1 MVNMKPGRNDPCVC
15 GSGRK
20 YKNCCQGKLEVR
32 PEVQPPLQKTETDAP
47 KPSVKGVA
55 PTPAEHNHLVTL
67 SNAGHHAELEIQARL
82 LLERYPDFGVAW
94 KMLGATLQRLGK
106 DSLPA
111 LQKATKLLP
120 DDAEAHYNLG
130 DTFMKLGRLGEAE
143 ASYRRVLQINPDVI
157 GAHINLG
164 ILLNELGRLN
174 EAEASYQRA
183 LKIKPGLTEAHYNLG
198 ILFKKQGR
206 WEEAE
211 ASYRRVLQNKPDL
224 IEAYISLGDTLKELG
239 RLDEALA
246 NYRLALKAK
255 GDWKEALRRLTTPL
269 VVHTGMV
276 LGPHYPAASRA
287 EARKQNAILQDTRS
301 SPNNPLAAR
310 QELHLPEAG
319 QSEPGIVKK
328 LRIMLIYPPPWQIP
342 SSGDTQPGM
351 PFGPPREKS
360 DHHLDGDFQTITY
373 GLLTIAAQAKRA
385 GHDVSVYNLSICPWL
400 DVVALIAE
408 TEADVYGI
416 SAFTSNRRGMGAV
429 AALIRQHHPQ
439 AHITTGGPFV
449 TALPQ
454 DTLRYFR
461 DIDTA
466 VIGEGEDTFM
476 ELLECLG
483 SGRPAAGIP
492 GTAWRNGEEVAFGP
506 ARARIKDLN
515 VLASPFDYFTS
526 AIVMTSRGCPSKC
539 TFCGSFTTW
548 GKMLRFHSA
557 ESCLDIFKKALA
569 RLPIPFM
576 MIKDDTFTAHRRRT
590 IAICDAIIES
600 KMNFLWSCDTRVD
613 SLDDELLYKMRLA
626 GCQMISLGVESG
638 SPEVL
643 KTIRK
648 ETTPEMVLEAT
659 HSAQKYG
666 MHVRYY
672 MILCNR
678 GETSETIQQSND
690 LIKAGRPNRYF
701 FGALSFFPGT
711 EDWAILREKQGL
723 TPDIFFTNDFKEL
736 TVATNRHK
744 ELKDVML
751 HVVCDIG
758 AIYGFDYTVEER
770 EAVVDR
776 LPHLHSAHVD
786 LANAYFRAGRLDD
799 AASTL
804 NRAEELGFPIDGIIY
819 NQRACIAMARSD
831 VGGAL
836 ALLERALQCYPHQAV
851 MKNLK
856 NLRAWADAP
865 VNGRGKPPVLNDSVL
880 AMDFNSQL
888 QSNSA
893 RPTAM

>member
-1 MVNMKPGRNDPCVC
+1 MKPGRNDPCIC
-15 GSGRK
+15 GSGKK
-20 YKNCCQGKLEVR
+20 YKNCCQTKLEVR
-32 PEVQPPLQKTETDAP
+32 PEVQSPQQKAEAIAP
-47 KPSVKGVA
+47 KYSVKGA
-55 PTPAEHNHLVTL
+55 PPPQAELNHLGAL
-67 SNAGHHAELEIQARL
+67 FNAGSYAEVEIQVRS
-82 LLERYPDFGVAW
+82 LLERHPDFGVAW
-94 KMLGATLQRLGK
+94 KILGATLQRLGK
-106 DSLPA
+106 DSLHA
-111 LQKATKLLP
+111 LQKATVLMP

-130 DTFMKLGRLGEAE
+130 DTCKRQGRLDEAE
-143 ASYRRVLQINPDVI
+143 ACYRRVLQIEPDLI

-164 ILLNELGRLN
+164 ILLNDLGRLK
-174 EAEASYQRA
+174 EAEASYRRA
-183 LKIKPGLTEAHYNLG
+183 LQIKPDLIEAHYNLG

-206 WEEAE
+206 LDEAV
-211 ASYRRVLQNKPDL
+211 ASYRQVLRVKPDL
-224 IEAYISLGDTLKELG
+224 IEAYISLGDTLKDIG
-239 RLDEALA
+239 RLDEAVE
-246 NYRLALKAK
+246 NYRLALKLK

-269 VVHTGMV
+269 VLPTGMV
-276 LGPHYPAASRA
+276 LGSHYPAAPAS
-287 EARKQNAILQDTRS
+287 
-301 SPNNPLAAR
+301 PLAAR
-310 QELHLPEAG
+310 QGLPLPEVG
-319 QSEPGIVKK
+319 QPEPGIAKK
-328 LRIMLIYPPPWQIP
+328 LRIILIYPPPWQIP
-342 SSGDTQPGM
+342 SPGDPVPGM
-351 PFGPPREKS
+351 PFGPPRDRS

-373 GLLTIAAQAKRA
+373 GLLTIAAQAMRA
-385 GHDVSVYNLSICPWL
+385 GHDVSVYNLSTTPWR
-400 DVVALIAE
+400 DVVELISE
-408 TEADVYGI
+408 TAADVYGI

-429 AALIRQHHPQ
+429 AALIRQQHPQ
-439 AHITTGGPFV
+439 AHITVGGPFV
-449 TALPQ
+449 TALPL
-454 DTLRYFR
+454 DTLRYYR

-476 ELLECLG
+476 ELLECMG

-492 GTAWRNGEEVAFGP
+492 GTAWRDGEEAVCGP
-506 ARARIKDLN
+506 LRTRIKDLN
-515 VLASPFDYFTS
+515 ILASPFDYFTS
-526 AIVMTSRGCPSKC
+526 PIVMTSRGCPSKC

-590 IAICDAIIES
+590 IAICDAIIEN
-600 KMNFLWSCDTRVD
+600 KMNFIWSCDTRVD
-613 SLDDELLYKMRLA
+613 SLDDELLRKMRLA

-638 SPEVL
+638 SLEML
-643 KTIRK
+643 KNIRK

-659 HSAQKYG
+659 RWAQKYG
-666 MHVRYY
+666 MHVRFY

-678 GETSETIQQSND
+678 GETSETIEQSNN

-770 EAVVDR
+770 EAVVAN
-776 LPHLHSAHVD
+776 LPHLHSAHVE
-786 LANAYFRAGRLDD
+786 LANAYFRDGRFDE
-799 AASTL
+799 AASAL
-804 NRAEELGFPIDGIIY
+804 NRAEELGFPIGGIIH
-819 NQRACIAMARSD
+819 NQRACIALARGD

-836 ALLERALQCYPHQAV
+836 VLLEHAIHCYPHQTV
-851 MKNLK
+851 MKSLK
-856 NLRAWADAP
+856 NLRAWADTP
-865 VNGRGKPPVLNDSVL
+865 VNDRGKPPVLNDSVL

-888 QSNSA
+888 QSNSV